1 MGEKRS
7 IQAVVLS
14 DIHLGTFGCHAK
26 ELLKYLKSIRPERI
40 ILNGDIID
48 IWNFKKRYFP
58 KSHLKVLKYLI
69 TLAQKGTEIIYITGN
84 HDELLRRFADS
95 DMGNIHLRN
104 QIVLDFG
111 GTKTW
116 IFHGDIFDASIQN
129 ARWLAKLGGWSYDL
143 LIWLNHYINR
153 LLAVF
158 GREKYS
164 LSKVI
169 KDSVKKAVKFITD
182 FENVAAE
189 LAIEK
194 GYDYVIC
201 GHIHQPQIRKVKKGR
216 QSTVY
221 MNSGDW
227 VENLSALEYSN
238 EKWSLYTH
246 PVGKLDDENTN
257 EDDDIIEFSPKELM
271 DDIVEVRIKSA

>member
-7 IQAVVLS
+7 IPAVVLS

-169 KDSVKKAVKFITD
+169 KDSVKKAVKYIGD
-182 FENVAAE
+182 FEFAAAE
-189 LAIEK
+189 MAKSK
-194 GYDYVIC
+194 GYDQVIC
-201 GHIHQPQIRKVKKGR
+201 GHIHQPQMRTIETSHGPI
-216 QSTVY
+216 SY
-221 MNSGDW
+221 LNSGDW
-227 VENLSALEYSN
+227 IENLTALE
-238 EKWSLYTH
+238 WDGTQWTLYTY
-246 PVGKLDDENTN
+246 PLADTSEEESDEKV
-257 EDDDIIEFSPKELM
+257 DASPSQLLAQLLSE
-271 DDIVEVRIKSA
+271 